1 MARGHNPLRDPRC
14 LRRASGKPLLP
25 SGLRGVLQYLCKQG
39 ACNEIQYRRGLTAL
53 LEVRMVWWGFSGV
66 KDARKS
72 VFIADASASA
82 TPFVQWTFTVQLL
95 DIHCAIAVH
104 LLSTC

>member
-1 MARGHNPLRDPRC
+1 MTHRPERLHP
-14 LRRASGKPLLP
+14 ASGKFIA
-25 SGLRGVLQYLCKQG
+25 GHGVAGALQYLCKHC
-39 ACNEIQYRRGLTAL
+39 ACTKCEARRGLTAA
-53 LEVRMVWWGFSGV
+53 LEVRMVWWGLSGV

-82 TPFVQWTFTVQLL
+82 IRFVQWTFTVQLL
-95 DIHCAIAVH
+95 DIHCAIGVH